1 MRFAAIIPDILFQP
15 SKFFTKLKS
24 ERGFADSLT
33 FLAVWL
39 LFSIVLSTLMGY
51 VLMPFT
57 NELVMELFG
66 EEAAQEPVPWEWA
79 FAIGLGYPMGL
90 FLSFVSAALLHVWI
104 LIFGGRA
111 NYEKSYQLY
120 IYSRTPDMLF
130 GWIPVVS
137 FFTWIY
143 SLYLLIV
150 GTQKVHGIKRTTA
163 ILMYIIP
170 MAILLAVSI
179 FLVVIA
185 LLYPGAFVG
194 PADVLLG

>member
-1 MRFAAIIPDILFQP
+1 MRFASIIPDILLEP

-39 LFSIVLSTLMGY
+39 LLSVVLSTLVGY
-51 VLMPFT
+51 AIAPFT
-57 NELVMELFG
+57 NELVTKFFG
-66 EEAAQEPVPWEWA
+66 ESAAEEPVPWEFA

-90 FLSFVSAALLHVWI
+90 LLSFLSAALLHVWI

-120 IYSRTPDMLF
+120 VYSMTPDLLF

-137 FFTWIY
+137 FVSWIY

-150 GTQKVHGIKRTTA
+150 GTQKVHGIKQMTA
-163 ILMYIIP
+163 VLMYVVPI
-170 MAILLAVSI
+170 AILLVFVAAAI
-179 FLVVIA
+179 
-185 LLYPGAFVG
+185 AFV
-194 PADVLLG
+194 VSTRMMTLS